1 MTAWMCTP
9 ILLGLACVA
18 LPLSTPTW
26 EMGCD
31 TTLSS
36 THCSP
41 AGKFLAFSGPAAQ
54 PFQMGTYVAHT
65 PEDYH
70 PYFRHKGVKS
80 VVRLNNQVSRFSM
93 RHVRHYASLYMQ
105 QRCVVSSC
113 SVKEYSCL
121 GFCRCQLSLLVCVT
135 DIRGRAFLERRVCN
149 ARALFPR
156 RQLPL

>member
-1 MTAWMCTP
+1 MTVWMCTP
-9 ILLGLACVA
+9 LLSGLACVA
-18 LPLSTPTW
+18 LPLSTPTR
-26 EMGCD
+26 EIECD
-31 TTLSS
+31 TILNF

-41 AGKFLAFSGPAAQ
+41 IGKFLAFSGPAAQ

-70 PYFRHKGVKS
+70 PYFRHKGVKA
-80 VVRLNNQVSRFSM
+80 VVRLNNQVSRLFM
-93 RHVRHYASLYMQ
+93 RHGHHHACLRMQ
-105 QRCVVSSC
+105 QRCVMPSF
-113 SVKEYSCL
+113 Y
-121 GFCRCQLSLLVCVT
+121 RCQLSLLLCVT